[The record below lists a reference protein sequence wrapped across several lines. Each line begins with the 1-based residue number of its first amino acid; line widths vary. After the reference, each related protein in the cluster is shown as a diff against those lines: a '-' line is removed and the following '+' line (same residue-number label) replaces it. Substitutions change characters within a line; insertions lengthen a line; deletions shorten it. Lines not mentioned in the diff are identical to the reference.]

1 MKNLLTSLVSHIVE
15 RGNLRIEFAD
25 GETRDFG
32 DGAGPRVVGRFA
44 DRRGPLDVIRNPEL
58 ALGELFMDGRFAMV
72 EGSMFDLL
80 AILMSNAM
88 RRDPPAIIRIIRK
101 SRDVGAQFLLRNG
114 KGLSRRNVAHH
125 YDLDGRL
132 YDLFLDRDRQYSC
145 AYFERPDMDLEEA
158 QLAKKR
164 HVAAKLLAEPGQ
176 RVLDIGCGWGGMAL
190 YLARHCGADVT
201 GITLLEEQIA
211 IARARSEES
220 GCSGRV
226 RFRIEDYRDTD
237 ETFDRVVSVG
247 MFEHVGPAHFETYFA
262 KVACFLNEDG
272 VALIHTIGRAD
283 GPGATNPWI
292 SKYIFPG
299 GYIPSLSEMSAAVEK
314 AGLFVTDVEVL
325 RMHYAETL
333 KAWRERFMAR
343 RDEALGLYDE
353 RFCRMWEF
361 YLSICEL
368 AFRLEGECVFQLQL
382 ARRHDVV
389 PITRAYIAEREARL
403 RVRDVHDLQPRPAA
417 AAGE

>member
-1 MKNLLTSLVSHIVE
+1 MASH
-15 RGNLRIEFAD
+15 
-25 GETRDFG
+25 
-32 DGAGPRVVGRFA
+32 PR
-44 DRRGPLDVIRNPEL
+44 
-58 ALGELFMDGRFAMV
+58 
-72 EGSMFDLL
+72 
-80 AILMSNAM
+80 
-88 RRDPPAIIRIIRK
+88 
-101 SRDVGAQFLLRNG
+101 
-114 KGLSRRNVAHH
+114 
-125 YDLDGRL
+125 
-132 YDLFLDRDRQYSC
+132 
-145 AYFERPDMDLEEA
+145 
-158 QLAKKR
+158 
-164 HVAAKLLAEPGQ
+164 
-176 RVLDIGCGWGGMAL
+176 
-190 YLARHCGADVT
+190 
-201 GITLLEEQIA
+201 
-211 IARARSEES
+211 
-220 GCSGRV
+220 
-226 RFRIEDYRDTD
+226 
-237 ETFDRVVSVG
+237 
-247 MFEHVGPAHFETYFA
+247 
-262 KVACFLNEDG
+262 NEDG